1 MGVSGKRY
9 ATPTGFADWL
19 PRIPLKW
26 DFAPGF
32 SLPAP
37 KLNYFF
43 VNFFSHRTA
52 QMDGQA
58 SYDTNSISTFI
69 SLDNKS
75 GNRSQM
81 NERTNC
87 ETCLLIKQSMFANC
101 GNAWTDQKGWKTAMD
116 LFIRHDPETHIT
128 APAKTTHTG
137 NGTHQGWFA
146 GTLTM
151 SPDDGKTEDDMVI
164 AIEKIMKQQTCPV
177 DKYAWYVEYTKAGLA
192 HIHFIYIT
200 PGGTR
205 IHKKV
210 FQRYWMWEEPRN
222 NVKGAGFRGGYH
234 KPVDSLVAYKEYIS
248 KDSGKH
254 GGNISL
260 EEV

>member
-1 MGVSGKRY
+1 M
-9 ATPTGFADWL
+9 
-19 PRIPLKW
+19 
-26 DFAPGF
+26 
-32 SLPAP
+32 
-37 KLNYFF
+37 NYD
-43 VNFFSHRTA
+43 N
-52 QMDGQA
+52 
-58 SYDTNSISTFI
+58 NSIPFSFI
-69 SLDNKS
+69 LDKRE
-75 GNRSQM
+75 GNISQM
-81 NERTNC
+81 NERTKC
-87 ETCLLIKQSMFANC
+87 QTCSLIKGLQFQCVNDYTPS
-101 GNAWTDQKGWKTAMD
+101 GRKTWKDAMD
-116 LFIRHDPETHIT
+116 LYLRHDPETHET
-128 APAKTTHTG
+128 APPKTTHSG

-151 SPDDGKTEDDMVI
+151 SPDDGKTEHDMVI

-222 NVKGAGFRGGYH
+222 NIKGAGFRGGYH